1 MIIKISSVFSKQEVE
16 KLREYIGQGS
26 WVDGQLTAGEQARS
40 VKKNQQLDAE
50 SDLTQQLG
58 DIVLE
63 RLSQTPEFISAA
75 LPLKIFPPMV
85 NRYQQ
90 QETYGLHVDNAVRFV
105 PNSVVRVRSDLSATI
120 FLSNPDEY
128 QGGELQISEQ
138 FGDQH
143 IKLNAGDMVLYP
155 SRSLHRVAPV
165 DQGER
170 ISIVLWLQSMVR
182 DNEQRAMLY
191 ELDQSIQSLTQIH
204 GHEHQEVMR
213 LTNVYQNLVREWS
226 DT

>member
-1 MIIKISSVFSKQEVE
+1 MFSQQEVE
-16 KLREYIGQGS
+16 KLRDYIEQGN
-26 WVDGQLTAGEQARS
+26 WIDGQLTAGQQAQT
-40 VKKNQQLDAE
+40 VKKNQQLEAE

-58 DIVLE
+58 EIVLE

-75 LPLKIFPPMV
+75 LPLKIFPPMI

-120 FLSNPDEY
+120 FLSQADEY
-128 QGGELQISEQ
+128 QGGELHIKEQ

-155 SRSLHRVAPV
+155 SRSLHQVKPV
-165 DQGER
+165 EQGER

-191 ELDQSIQSLTQIH
+191 ELDQSIQALTDIH
-204 GHEHQEVMR
+204 GHADKEVMR
-213 LTNVYQNLVREWS
+213 LTNVYQNLVREWA